1 MKVLHIIFDNNL
13 RSPVNSLKNITM
25 LTSTTLTHRVITDQA
40 VDLPEEQLISIA
52 LKQWNTI
59 SICNKFLNILFT
71 EMPDIVHIHSCW
83 NHNAAQCLRMAKR
96 RGFVTF
102 FSPYRDLQPTVMKIH
117 FWTDKVWKWLWFQRK
132 MLKQADYI
140 FAQDEKEMMELYNLG
155 RLQNIALINVLASR
169 SEETTTKIVNTYI
182 SACEE
187 KDARQLSIGL
197 LRIIHKQLN
206 LLIQGERPYSVTLPE
221 HEQRQYNIF
230 CHRQGLD
237 KIMKEFCIK
246 KYDSTEILD
255 ILLKSIKDFRRNL
268 NRHKATFAEVF
279 TIVAMMQNNDYDED
293 LLCGR
298 LTKNKNMM
306 FTRRIIAIADELCG
320 VIPGFMPAL
329 PLKDATTEKM
339 KLQILN
345 RKNDN

>member
-13 RSPVNSLKNITM
+13 KSHVTSVRNISV
-25 LTSTTLTHRVITDQA
+25 LTSMTITHRVLTDQA
-40 VDLPEEQLISIA
+40 IDLPDEQLIPIS
-52 LKQWNTI
+52 LTRWNAI

-83 NHNAAQCLRMAKR
+83 NHNASQCMRMARR
-96 RGFVTF
+96 RGFITF
-102 FSPYRDLQPTVMKIH
+102 FSPYRDLQPTVMKSH
-117 FWTDKVWKWLWFQRK
+117 FWTDKIWKWLWFQRK

-155 RLQNIALINVLASR
+155 RLQNIVLINVLASH
-169 SEETTTKIVNTYI
+169 SEETAAKTIKTYI

-187 KDARQLSIGL
+187 KDARQLSVSL

-206 LLIQGERPYSVTLPE
+206 LLIQGEKTYTVTLPE

-237 KIMKEFCIK
+237 KIMKGFSIK
-246 KYDSTEILD
+246 RYDGGETID
-255 ILLKSIKDFRRNL
+255 ILLKNIKDFRRNL
-268 NRHKATFAEVF
+268 NRHKATFAEIFIIASV
-279 TIVAMMQNNDYDED
+279 MQNNDYDED
-293 LLCGR
+293 LLCQR
-298 LTKNKNMM
+298 LTKNNNMQ

-320 VIPGFMPAL
+320 IIPGYMPAL
-329 PLKDATTEKM
+329 PLRDVTTEKM